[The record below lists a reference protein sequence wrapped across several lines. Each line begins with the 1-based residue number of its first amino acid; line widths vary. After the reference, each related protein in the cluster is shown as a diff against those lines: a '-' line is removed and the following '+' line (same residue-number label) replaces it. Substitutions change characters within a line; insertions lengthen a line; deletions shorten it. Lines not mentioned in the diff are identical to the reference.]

1 MKLSFRLRRGQST
14 VEYVLVTSVIII
26 AVVWIAGDA
35 FGTRFADGLQSM
47 QDSLEDMT
55 SDGVVDGR

>member
-1 MKLSFRLRRGQST
+1 VFLRRQRRGQST
-14 VEYVLVTSVIII
+14 VEYILFISVIVI
-26 AVVWIAGDA
+26 AIAWIAGDGFWPA
-35 FGTRFADGLQSM
+35 YSQGLQSM